1 MEITEGTLLGG
12 RVRYAQPRDGY
23 RTGIEPVL
31 LAASVPARAGER
43 VIEAGAGAGAGLMCL
58 AARVPGVEGIGIE
71 VDPAM
76 AELARANI
84 AANGL
89 AGLSVVTGD
98 VTQVVLPEADHVMAN
113 PPWHDRRSTASP
125 VGRRR
130 LAKQES
136 GEGIEAWIVALGRAV
151 REGGSLTMIVPPALE
166 ARWAAGC
173 ALVGLRWTVRHAL
186 VPKVGRAAK
195 LMLVQAV
202 RANGQRE
209 SSPAGGRGLG
219 EGAATSGEVVIAG
232 PTTLT
237 PALSRQR
244 ERENEGSDGPLLET
258 VLHDADGAFTPAIEA
273 VLRDGAA
280 LGITAG

>member
-58 AARVPGVEGIGIE
+58 AARVAGVEGIGIE

-76 AELARANI
+76 AALARANI

-125 VGRRR
+125 VERRR

-173 ALVGLRWTVRHAL
+173 VAAGLRWTVRHAL
-186 VPKVGRAAK
+186 VPKPGRAAK
-195 LMLVQAV
+195 LVLLQAV
-202 RANGQRE
+202 RVPVSIVDSRVK
-209 SSPAGGRGLG
+209 PGG
-219 EGAATSGEVVIAG
+219 E
-232 PTTLT
+232 
-237 PALSRQR
+237 
-244 ERENEGSDGPLLET
+244 DET
-258 VLHDADGAFTPAIEA
+258 VLHEADGEFTPKIEA

-280 LGITAG
+280 LAGYGGAKSRLPGP